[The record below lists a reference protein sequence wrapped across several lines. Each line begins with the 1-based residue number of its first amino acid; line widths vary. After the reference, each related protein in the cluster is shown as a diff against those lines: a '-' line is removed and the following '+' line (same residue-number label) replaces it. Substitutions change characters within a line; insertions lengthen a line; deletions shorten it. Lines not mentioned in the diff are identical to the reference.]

1 MESDHLQMTRR
12 CLDYLL
18 ESFSEDIWDCYD
30 KPMRQRYPLMCY
42 STKAWGYHAR
52 NSGAAAI
59 QLLDLYKHFF
69 EDVSIQCWLLSYRR
83 QTTFFDIIHQAMAAL
98 EKEVQPLLHIA
109 AELGIIPFVK
119 ACFPSRL
126 SPQQKNAHVDEKD
139 GRELSAIKYA
149 AWRVNYEMVQLQLE
163 LEANVDDMTVHV
175 AATYNHPGV
184 LTLLLEHGGNVNAKG
199 VEVDT
204 ALYDA
209 AGQGLEHVVDILLKY
224 RADANAMSQSQGL
237 TGSDEVPAIAAA
249 AAMTGHES
257 IVRTL
262 LPKTQNVRQYQGGC
276 LE

>member
-1 MESDHLQMTRR
+1 
-12 CLDYLL
+12 
-18 ESFSEDIWDCYD
+18 
-30 KPMRQRYPLMCY
+30 
-42 STKAWGYHAR
+42 
-52 NSGAAAI
+52 
-59 QLLDLYKHFF
+59 
-69 EDVSIQCWLLSYRR
+69 
-83 QTTFFDIIHQAMAAL
+83 MAAL
-98 EKEVQPLLHIA
+98 EKELQPLLHIA
-109 AELGIIPFVK
+109 AELGIIPFAK

-126 SPQQKNAHVDEKD
+126 SPQQKKAHVDEKD

-149 AWRVNYEMVQLQLE
+149 AWRVNYEMVQLLLE

-204 ALYDA
+204 ALDDA

-224 RADANAMSQSQGL
+224 GADANAMSQSQGL

-262 LPKTQNVRQYQGGC
+262 LPKTQNVQQYLEGC